1 MITTLYDGTLQT
13 DPRADVLPL
22 TLDFGNADAV
32 RAPKTSSDLLAAG
45 YAVPEEERKR
55 KLQRRQASWLAK
67 IDDAALN
74 PDSFFA
80 KHPIDPTFVE
90 DMPAEQRATI
100 NQAFTDLSWGDR
112 PKPPGPMGR
121 EIMRRQLAFE
131 LFNGKGSE
139 SEDAFHAEIVKAAQ
153 GRKDVKAL
161 GEYLGQRGAAEAV
174 VGIGAPEREQSWQEV
189 LANVRKMPGYDPSK
203 DADYLERYHDVRQ
216 RMTDDVAPFA
226 PQLDQIWAAMRTG
239 GAGTASE
246 IGRKAIAA
254 GLASGIDPVA
264 AGKSAVGAVQEI
276 GKEDSAAMAYRMYKD
291 IAPEDRPK
299 FMDAL
304 ALLAKRLP
312 KEQQPGFWSNMV
324 KEGGRAVD
332 DLPRQA
338 GEAAWSMLLKY
349 PAQDDPSGTGKGAP
363 IVDPDV
369 QERAVADNL
378 ARRNF
383 AIDVRKI
390 SREDYDP
397 MKSAFGN
404 ADIGWKERAA
414 YAFPGLLAFTGE
426 ASIPVVG
433 TPAMLLSMQGQ
444 AYEGMRDRLRAGGM
458 DDAKASSLADGV
470 APLVAIP
477 QAVAMHLVSGQMV
490 GKLPVLNK
498 WISGLSDQIENRAIR
513 FGVKAAGGV
522 AGGTAAMDA
531 MAIMPPVVQDAL
543 HALNRDVPDV
553 DWKQEFGA
561 ILKATPETFLTMLPL
576 SLHAALGGINAE
588 ARNRAFASASDLELA
603 AMGVH
608 ADDVPKLRD
617 AAAKGDATLGRVLPS
632 ILKNRNP
639 DSPEAKAAVEQ
650 LNTVLVEQ
658 RTATERLAQL
668 GYAIPKYTANTDGT
682 FTVADGRTGEEIG
695 RANDLQGVE
704 RLSRAHTAA
713 LDDMSTDEMWR
724 LGTYLEGAQKSA
736 QATGIEKQID
746 LGKIFNRDAVEAMG
760 PKFVERYAEEKKLI
774 EQANGG
780 TGEVSMDVLGRTD
793 SEVRNGVKTLVSK
806 LYGNSDLATM
816 FEEDFHNLRARAH
829 DNGTISRDEEI
840 RVLRSADTVLAGRK
854 NRAGEEMRF
863 LPEGIKDEDISETR
877 LDEGIAALFTMY
889 GGFRFAGRK
898 PVDVNA
904 LGVPR
909 HVVAAHIGAMSRLEA
924 GPVGK
929 MKAFFD
935 AVKARWGLA
944 LSRLYMLKKA
954 EKAGEFDPKH
964 LDAYMDKLFGTDRQ
978 KEHDIRVAAEADKII
993 PAEDRL
999 SLALGRG
1006 KSWEK
1011 LFTPEEL
1018 AKLEKEKNAI
1028 LTNRAIGF
1036 EESHAAVKKNFTAAF
1051 TKALKRAG
1059 PDAPVFPHD
1068 MPVDVRRE
1076 ILKWD
1081 TISKS
1086 PYSASFYNSDDKSWD
1101 YTRPGSL
1108 RIADHWNFEDQ
1119 KGEIHA
1125 HTDKPVANDSWAMGR
1140 YEDGQYKILKE
1151 WKQTSPAQSAEA
1163 GRKMDES
1170 RASSV
1175 SGSESRQ
1182 SLDPNEADSA
1192 TIASEFSLA
1201 LGPAKIADVLAGDAL
1216 SRIRDP
1222 RRRAQAMSR
1231 IARNFDELKVST
1243 ERALLLSTARTGKA
1257 ELKWQANL
1265 QEEMLADQ
1273 YVGEAYARHQGVLS
1287 DADLTRIKSQPGHEL
1302 LANPDTPLRGR
1313 LMSKRQAIA
1322 MHPDMFIKNRP
1333 GEYDGAD
1340 GVSRSVFG
1348 GTLMPDQAAQ
1358 ELYAAHLIKEPTADA
1373 MWALLKQ
1380 EQAHVAKMKDALT
1393 TAQDDVRAAKLRAKE
1408 EANQWLAERTGD
1420 QAANFSQ
1427 KDEILRSLASMDAI
1441 LSALPPDIAGRIGGH
1456 TQMARISGDETR
1468 LNYLQDKLAKADTE
1482 LGNYLKRAFGK
1493 EFNDLLKSSRPQK
1506 DNPGERPKGTIGA
1519 DTHDIFKAIENEYMG
1534 MTAKQVEARIV
1545 EIEHQLAAENI
1556 TPEQQAK
1563 LEKMLEMV
1571 TLTGNWNA
1579 ASASRREQA
1588 LAAAQSLHDAG
1599 YMARVIELSH
1609 QREQIAKGR
1618 ENLISATG
1626 KGGTAAER
1634 DQREAEEMGWK
1645 AGLSKKLFSL
1655 RSFEQAI
1662 HRVFGETSDLGNR
1675 LVDAE
1680 RHAAHAKSDA
1690 IHKKASDLEDL
1701 FTSMGGGS
1709 VVKGRQIQWDMH
1721 QKALEIEG
1729 RKLSQTEAITV
1740 TLLWRQEDGRR
1751 HMMGH
1756 LDDAGNP
1763 VGEWHYG
1770 HEFVDKVEAALTPEA
1785 RQVRQH
1791 LIDEYSSEYP
1801 RINEVFRKLE
1811 GLNLPSNAF
1820 YSPIT
1825 VKPAAEGRAA
1835 EVDAGIGGTGSLLSP
1850 SPGALK
1856 NRSQTAIA
1864 EPDFRDAIGVFLT
1877 HTRQMEH
1884 YIAYGEFCK
1893 EFNGLVGSRA
1903 VMNAVEATAGKQGRI
1918 GIRDW
1923 ATYFTEGGNRDA
1935 GAYMEFN
1942 KWLGR
1947 MSSRAASSILIGKA
1961 SVIAVQTNTLAGAWY
1976 EMPTGAYVGRLAKLL
1991 TGNLGWGDAVKSP
2004 YMQRRLKEMPVLVR
2018 LAMESLQSSKPGKIK
2033 YAIEKLGNLINGTD
2047 ALFSAGSYAI
2057 IYDYQLGR
2065 AKEMGIANPE
2075 AFAHEAAERGVDR
2088 ISQPTRPGTRSL
2100 WENRSTSLIKF
2111 AWVFGSEARQKVALA
2126 AFTTANPEAGAGR
2139 KVRALAVTFLAQGL
2153 LSTLMR
2159 QTLRQAQGTD
2169 KTDMADPE
2177 TWDWKHLVLA
2187 SVFSPFSGLPILG
2200 DIIQGTGT
2208 AAFGGGTPPQG
2219 NILSGTIMMAKAL
2232 SHIDETVKGERDTR
2246 ETIKDVDDILSG
2258 MAVTSDMMAEAS
2270 SIAHLAKFIYGVG
2283 DNIHEHA
2290 K

>member
-1 MITTLYDGTLQT
+1 MADLALISPPDPLAPIT
-13 DPRADVLPL
+13 DPAFLGTAPVTPPAPD
-22 TLDFGNADAV
+22 DALAMSYPV
-32 RAPKTSSDLLAAG
+32 SQQIKTTPYEDQMARWYSDN
-45 YAVPEEERKR
+45 
-55 KLQRRQASWLAK
+55 LAK
-67 IDDAALN
+67 LDDVALN
-74 PDSFFA
+74 PEPYFKGKNLGFA
-80 KHPIDPTFVE
+80 RDPKRAKMLAINTAFM
-90 DMPAEQRATI
+90 DLNGGGAEIPTDESDIQRKLKRKAVA
-100 NQAFTDLSWGDR
+100 QA
-112 PKPPGPMGR
+112 
-121 EIMRRQLAFE
+121 
-131 LFNGKGSE
+131 LFNGEGAN
-139 SEDAFHAEIVKAAQ
+139 SEDAFHAQVVKAAQ

-264 AGKSAVGAVQEI
+264 AGKSAVGAVQEL

-477 QAVAMHLVSGQMV
+477 QAVAMHFVSGQMV
-490 GKLPVLNK
+490 GKLPVFNK
-498 WISGLSDQIENRAIR
+498 WITGLSDQIENRALR
-513 FGVKAAGGV
+513 FGAKAVAGAAGG
-522 AGGTAAMDA
+522 AAAMDA
-531 MAIMPPVVQDAL
+531 QALMPPVAQDAL
-543 HALNRDVPDV
+543 HALNQDVPDV
-553 DWKQEFGA
+553 EWKKEFGA
-561 ILKATPETFLTMLPL
+561 IWKATPETFLTMLPL
-576 SLHAALGGINAE
+576 SMHAAMGGLNQE

-603 AMGVH
+603 AIGIH
-608 ADDVPKLRD
+608 ADDVPKVRD
-617 AAAKGDATLGRVLPS
+617 AAAKGDASLGQVLPD
-632 ILKNRNP
+632 ILANRDPN
-639 DSPEAKAAVEQ
+639 SPEAKAAVEQ

-658 RTATERLAQL
+658 RRATERLDQL
-668 GYAIPKYTANTDGT
+668 GYAFPKYTANTDGT
-682 FTVADGRTGEEIG
+682 FTVADGLTGEEIG
-695 RANDLQGVE
+695 RAANMNDVR
-704 RLSRAHTAA
+704 RLTEAHTAA
-713 LDDMSTDEMWR
+713 IDNMSVDEMS
-724 LGTYLEGAQKSA
+724 LLASLLQGARESA
-736 QATGIEKQID
+736 MATGIEKEID
-746 LGKIFNRDAVEAMG
+746 LGKVFNRDEVEAMG
-760 PKFVERYAEEKKLI
+760 PKFVERYAEEKALL
-774 EQANGG
+774 EEAEGG
-780 TGEVSMDVLGRTD
+780 TGDVSRNVLGSST
-793 SEVRNGVKTLVSK
+793 SEVRNGIKTLVSK
-806 LYGNSDLATM
+806 LYAGADLGTM
-816 FEEDFHNLRARAH
+816 FEEDFHGLRARAR
-829 DNGTISRDEEI
+829 DAGTITRADEI
-840 RVLRSADTVLAGRK
+840 RVLRSADTVLGGRR
-854 NRAGEEMRF
+854 NRDGKELRF

-877 LDEGIAALFTMY
+877 LDEGIAALFSMY
-889 GGFRFAGRK
+889 GGLRFGKGGLER
-898 PVDVNA
+898 NA

-909 HVVAAHIGAMSRLEA
+909 AVVARHIGAMGRLEA

-929 MKAFFD
+929 LKAFFD

-944 LSRLYMLKKA
+944 LTRLYALRKA
-954 EKAGEFDPKH
+954 EKAGEFDSKH
-964 LDAYMDKLFGTDRQ
+964 IDAYMDKLFGTDRQ
-978 KEHDIRVAAEADKII
+978 KEHDMRVAAEADKII
-993 PAEDRL
+993 PTEDRI
-999 SLALGRG
+999 
-1006 KSWEK
+1006 
-1011 LFTPEEL
+1011 TEEGGSSVEPSPGVNTRNGP
-1018 AKLEKEKNAI
+1018 ADESPSTVKVVANAI
-1028 LTNRAIGF
+1028 R
-1036 EESHAAVKKNFTAAF
+1036 VKK
-1051 TKALKRAG
+1051 
-1059 PDAPVFPHD
+1059 
-1068 MPVDVRRE
+1068 E
-1076 ILKWD
+1076 
-1081 TISKS
+1081 
-1086 PYSASFYNSDDKSWD
+1086 
-1101 YTRPGSL
+1101 
-1108 RIADHWNFEDQ
+1108 
-1119 KGEIHA
+1119 
-1125 HTDKPVANDSWAMGR
+1125 
-1140 YEDGQYKILKE
+1140 
-1151 WKQTSPAQSAEA
+1151 TS
-1163 GRKMDES
+1163 
-1170 RASSV
+1170 
-1175 SGSESRQ
+1175 
-1182 SLDPNEADSA
+1182 
-1192 TIASEFSLA
+1192 SLA

-1222 RRRAQAMSR
+1222 RRRAQAMTR

-1243 ERALLLSTARTGKA
+1243 ERALLLATAKTGKG
-1257 ELKWQANL
+1257 ELKRQANL

-1287 DADLTRIKSQPGHEL
+1287 DADLTKIKSQPGHEL

-1313 LMSKRQAIA
+1313 LMSKRQAIS

-1373 MWALLKQ
+1373 LWALLKQ
-1380 EQAHVAKMKDALT
+1380 EQAHVAKMKDSLT

-1427 KDEILRSLASMDAI
+1427 KDEILRSLVSMDAI

-1456 TQMARISGDETR
+1456 TQMARISGDEAR

-1482 LGNYLKRAFGK
+1482 LGKYLKQEFGK
-1493 EFNDLLKSSRPQK
+1493 EFNALLKSSRPQK

-1519 DTHDIFKAIENEYMG
+1519 DIHDIFKAIENEYMG
-1534 MTAKQVEARIV
+1534 MTATQVEARIV
-1545 EIEHQLAAENI
+1545 EIEHQLAAEDI

-1563 LEKMLEMV
+1563 LENMLNMV
-1571 TLTGNWNA
+1571 ALTGNWIS

-1721 QKALEIEG
+1721 QKSLEIEG
-1729 RKLSQTEAITV
+1729 RKLSQAEAITV

-1770 HEFVDKVEAALTPEA
+1770 QEFVDKVEAALTPEA